1 MHPNSLNSH
10 NTNEYLI
17 IKGLTSKIFL
27 LFLNTIFF
35 NQKYTYIKNSILVRG
50 NLLKSF
56 FKSYNTL

>member
-35 NQKYTYIKNSILVRG
+35 NQKYIKNNILVRG